1 MATRIERKVRVL
13 RAAEIFRKNGIT
25 QGEIAATVG
34 ASQPQVSRV
43 LNGLVAQ
50 PTRLTEDICLYAERM
65 ERGITLDAVRG
76 NNDLMEALQVTWDG
90 SVRHGR
96 ALATVIRSLSVL
108 RK

>member
-1 MATRIERKVRVL
+1 MATKLERNARVL
-13 RAAEIFRKNGIT
+13 GAAEIFRKNGIS
-25 QGEIAATVG
+25 QREVAAIVG

-50 PTRLTEDICLYAERM
+50 PTRLAEDICLYAERM
-65 ERGITLDAVRG
+65 ESGVTLDAVRD
-76 NNDLMEALQVTWDG
+76 NCDLMEALQATWDG

-96 ALATVIRSLSVL
+96 ALAAVIRSLSVL